1 MLQTSPCV
9 RRLQS
14 IAVGRVAP
22 MRRVIQ
28 RYFSRVWLVAVF
40 LFLYL
45 PLLFMVVFS
54 FNSTRQ
60 DAVFTGFSWRWY
72 EALGR
77 DTKIVEGFWLSL
89 QIATVTGV
97 LSAVLGTFAAFVLVR
112 YQRFPGRALFSGMVN
127 APLVMPEVVIGLSL
141 LLLMV
146 GVQRALGWPERGFL
160 TIVLGH
166 TLLGMAYAMVVVQS
180 RLLEFDRSLEEA
192 AMDLGA
198 RPLQVFLLVT
208 LPNMAQAIVAAF
220 LLSFTL
226 SFDDVVISEFLSGPG
241 VNTLPQVIFGYA
253 RRGINPTI
261 YSAASLL
268 IAAVSLGVVAYSAWV
283 ARDARRLAKDAR
295 SADVAPRD
303 GQAVHTGSPRP

>member
-1 MLQTSPCV
+1 MQRILQNYF
-9 RRLQS
+9 
-14 IAVGRVAP
+14 GRVW
-22 MRRVIQ
+22 MV
-28 RYFSRVWLVAVF
+28 LVF

-54 FNSTRQ
+54 FNSSRQ

-89 QIATVTGV
+89 QIALATGI

-112 YQRFPGRALFSGMVN
+112 YQRFIGRTLFSGMVN

-146 GVQRALGWPERGFL
+146 GIQHVFGWPERGLL
-160 TIVLGH
+160 TIILGH

-180 RLLEFDRSLEEA
+180 RLLEVDRSVEEA

-198 RPLQVFLLVT
+198 KPVQVFFLVT
-208 LPNMAQAIVAAF
+208 LPNIAQAIVAAF

-261 YSAASLL
+261 YAAATIL
-268 IAAVSLGVVAYSAWV
+268 IAIISTAVVVYSVWV
-283 ARDARRLAKDAR
+283 ARQSRRLAREAQL
-295 SADVAPRD
+295 ALAEAQ
-303 GQAVHTGSPRP
+303 G

>member
-1 MLQTSPCV
+1 MK
-9 RRLQS
+9 
-14 IAVGRVAP
+14 AWFEKHFGK
-22 MRRVIQ
+22 
-28 RYFSRVWLVAVF
+28 VWMALVYVF
-40 LFLYL
+40 LYI

-60 DAVFTGFSWRWY
+60 DANFTGFSFRWY
-72 EALGR
+72 EALTR
-77 DTKIVEGFWLSL
+77 DTKIVEGFWLSVQVAL
-89 QIATVTGV
+89 VTGV

-112 YQRFPGRALFSGMVN
+112 YRRFLGRTAFSGMVN

-146 GVQRALGWPERGFL
+146 GSQNLFGWPERGMF
-160 TIVLGH
+160 TIILGH
-166 TLLGMAYAMVVVQS
+166 TLLGMAYGMVVVQS
-180 RLLEFDRSLEEA
+180 RLMEVNRSLEEA

-198 RPLQVFLLVT
+198 RPHEVFFLVT
-208 LPNMAQAIVAAF
+208 LPNIAQGILAAF

-261 YSAASLL
+261 YAAATLL
-268 IAAVSLGVVAYSAWV
+268 IVTVTVVIVGYSVWV
-283 ARDARRLAKDAR
+283 ARQTRKREREIAAASRGGATAL
-295 SADVAPRD
+295 
-303 GQAVHTGSPRP
+303 GQS

>member
-1 MLQTSPCV
+1 MKLHLE
-9 RRLQS
+9 RH
-14 IAVGRVAP
+14 VGKLW
-22 MRRVIQ
+22 MG
-28 RYFSRVWLVAVF
+28 LVF

-60 DAVFTGFSWRWY
+60 DAEFTGFSWRWY
-72 EALGR
+72 EALTR

-89 QIATVTGV
+89 KIAFVSGAM
-97 LSAVLGTFAAFVLVR
+97 SAVLGTFAAFVLVR
-112 YQRFPGRALFSGMVN
+112 YRRFPGRTVFSGMVN

-146 GVQRALGWPERGFL
+146 GVQNFFGWPERGFL

-166 TLLGMAYAMVVVQS
+166 TLLGMAYGMVVVQS
-180 RLLEFDRSLEEA
+180 RLLEMDRSIEEA

-198 RPLQVFLLVT
+198 RPHQVFFLVT
-208 LPNMAQAIVAAF
+208 LPSIAQGILAAF

-261 YSAASLL
+261 YAAATLL
-268 IAAVSLGVVAYSAWV
+268 IVTVTVVIVSYSVWV
-283 ARDARRLAKDAR
+283 ARQMRRRDREIAAALRAPLA
-295 SADVAPRD
+295 
-303 GQAVHTGSPRP
+303 

>member
-1 MLQTSPCV
+1 MKLYLE
-9 RRLQS
+9 RHFGKFWM
-14 IAVGRVAP
+14 AV
-22 MRRVIQ
+22 
-28 RYFSRVWLVAVF
+28 VF

-60 DAVFTGFSWRWY
+60 DAEFTGFSWRWY
-72 EALGR
+72 EALTR

-89 QIATVTGV
+89 KVAVVSGA

-112 YQRFPGRALFSGMVN
+112 YRRFPGRTVFSGMVN

-146 GVQRALGWPERGFL
+146 GVQNFFGWPERGFL

-166 TLLGMAYAMVVVQS
+166 TLLGMAYGMVVVQS
-180 RLLEFDRSLEEA
+180 RLLEMDRSIEEA

-198 RPLQVFLLVT
+198 RPHQVFLLVT
-208 LPNMAQAIVAAF
+208 LPSIAQGILAAF
-220 LLSFTL
+220 LLAFTL

-261 YSAASLL
+261 YAAATLL
-268 IAAVSLGVVAYSAWV
+268 IVAVTVAIVTYSVWV
-283 ARDARRLAKDAR
+283 ARQTRRREREIAAALRGTA
-295 SADVAPRD
+295 SA
-303 GQAVHTGSPRP
+303 

>member
-1 MLQTSPCV
+1 MQRILQNYF
-9 RRLQS
+9 
-14 IAVGRVAP
+14 GRAWMV
-22 MRRVIQ
+22 
-28 RYFSRVWLVAVF
+28 LVF

-54 FNSTRQ
+54 FNSSRQ

-89 QIATVTGV
+89 QIALATGI

-112 YQRFPGRALFSGMVN
+112 YQRFIGRTLFSGMVN

-146 GVQRALGWPERGFL
+146 GIQHVCGWPERGLL
-160 TIVLGH
+160 TIILGH

-180 RLLEFDRSLEEA
+180 RLLEVDRSVEEA

-198 RPLQVFLLVT
+198 KPVQVFFLVT
-208 LPNMAQAIVAAF
+208 LPNIAQAIVAAF

-261 YSAASLL
+261 YAAATILIAIISAA
-268 IAAVSLGVVAYSAWV
+268 VVAYSVWV
-283 ARDARRLAKDAR
+283 ARQSRRLAHEAQL
-295 SADVAPRD
+295 ALAEV
-303 GQAVHTGSPRP
+303 

>member
-1 MLQTSPCV
+1 MYRFLQDYF
-9 RRLQS
+9 
-14 IAVGRVAP
+14 GRAWMVL
-22 MRRVIQ
+22 I
-28 RYFSRVWLVAVF
+28 F

-60 DAVFTGFSWRWY
+60 DAVFTGFSLRWY

-77 DTKIVEGFWLSL
+77 DNKIVEGFWLSL
-89 QIATVTGV
+89 QIALATGI

-112 YQRFPGRALFSGMVN
+112 YQRFAGRTVFSGMVN

-146 GVQRALGWPERGFL
+146 GIQNVFGWPERGLL
-160 TIVLGH
+160 TIILGH

-180 RLLEFDRSLEEA
+180 RLLEVDRSIEEA

-198 RPLQVFLLVT
+198 RPAQVFFLVT
-208 LPNMAQAIVAAF
+208 LPNIAQAIVAGF

-261 YSAASLL
+261 YAAATLL
-268 IAAVSLGVVAYSAWV
+268 ISVITIAVIAYSIWV
-283 ARDARRLAKDAR
+283 ARQARRRAQEAQQAFSEAAAR
-295 SADVAPRD
+295 V
-303 GQAVHTGSPRP
+303 